1 MSRPDQV
8 NNDFIDESVI
18 SPHGIAIPYEKSDF
32 SGSKIPKGMEV
43 KELTW
48 EEAGH
53 YFNGVEHGRTPS
65 GLPARPK

>member
-1 MSRPDQV
+1 MNRPDQV
-8 NNDFIDESVI
+8 SNDFIDESVI

-32 SGSKIPKGMEV
+32 TGFRMPRGVEV

-53 YFNGVEHGRTPS
+53 YFDGSKTS
-65 GLPARPK
+65 GLHTAAK

>member
-8 NNDFIDESVI
+8 TNDFIDESVI

-32 SGSKIPKGMEV
+32 ISFRMPPGVEV

-48 EEAGH
+48 KEAGH
-53 YFNGVEHGRTPS
+53 YFDGRTPS

>member
-1 MSRPDQV
+1 MNRPDQV
-8 NNDFIDESVI
+8 SNDFIDESVI

-32 SGSKIPKGMEV
+32 SGSRIPKGVEV

-53 YFNGVEHGRTPS
+53 YFEGVVNGSKASGVHTP
-65 GLPARPK
+65 AE

>member
-18 SPHGIAIPYEKSDF
+18 SSHGIAIPYEKSDF

-53 YFNGVEHGRTPS
+53 YFEGVVNGSKAS

>member
-8 NNDFIDESVI
+8 DNDFIDESVI

-32 SGSKIPKGMEV
+32 LGSRIPKGMEV

-53 YFNGVEHGRTPS
+53 YFEGVVNGSKASGVRTP
-65 GLPARPK
+65 AE